1 MKLYL
6 CGGGSSKQI
15 LYALLSFS
23 NKLDKS
29 KPILYVPLAMD
40 ESRYNSCC
48 NWFKEEIKYMGL
60 SNFEMVKSSEELSMK
75 NLYNYSAIFIGGGN
89 TYKLLNELKQNNNFE
104 KVENYLKNN
113 GIVFGGSAGAI
124 IFGKDINTC
133 LLDDGNTVGLK
144 DTKGFNLLN
153 NYSILCHL
161 KNKNLKKNKKYLQKF
176 SIKEKVIYLPEEDV
190 ILVENNKMSIIGNKK
205 YMIFKDGNFE
215 YHNFA
220 NFKKDIVEG

>member
-6 CGGGSSKQI
+6 CGGGSSEQI
-15 LYALLSFS
+15 IFALLSFS
-23 NKLDKS
+23 NNLDKS
-29 KPILYVPLAMD
+29 KPILYIPLTMN
-40 ESRYNSCC
+40 ESRYESCY
-48 NWFKEEIKYMGL
+48 NWFKEELKYIGL
-60 SNFEMVKSSEELSMK
+60 SKFEMIRSSEELSLK

-89 TYKLLNELKQNNNFE
+89 TYKLLYELKQNNNFE
-104 KVENYLKNN
+104 KIESYLKNN

-133 LLDDGNTVGLK
+133 LLDDGNIVDLK

-161 KNKNLKKNKKYLQKF
+161 NNKNLKRNKKYLQNY
-176 SIKEKVIYLPEEDV
+176 SINEKVIYLPEEDV
-190 ILVENNKMSIIGNKK
+190 ILVEDNKISIIGNKK
-205 YMIFKDGNFE
+205 YMIFKNGKFE

-220 NFKKDIVEG
+220 NFKKDIVDG

>member
-6 CGGGSSKQI
+6 CGGGSSEQI
-15 LYALLSFS
+15 IFALLSFS
-23 NKLDKS
+23 NNLDKS
-29 KPILYVPLAMD
+29 KPILYIPLAMN
-40 ESRYNSCC
+40 ESRYESCY
-48 NWFKEEIKYMGL
+48 NWFKEELKYIGL
-60 SNFEMVKSSEELSMK
+60 SKFEMIRLSEELSLK

-89 TYKLLNELKQNNNFE
+89 TYKLLYELKQNNNFE
-104 KVENYLKNN
+104 KIESYLKNN

-133 LLDDGNTVGLK
+133 LLDDGNIVDLK

-161 KNKNLKKNKKYLQKF
+161 NNKNLKRNKKYLQNY
-176 SIKEKVIYLPEEDV
+176 SINEKVIYLPEEDV
-190 ILVENNKMSIIGNKK
+190 ILVEDNKISIIGNKK
-205 YMIFKDGNFE
+205 YMIFKNGKFE

-220 NFKKDIVEG
+220 NFKKDIVDV